1 MLIIFIAP
9 AFIVLFVFI
18 IYPVFETIRL
28 SFYDKIGREFLGWS
42 NYAWAIKDPDFRRS
56 ILNNFGWLLI
66 VPTLSTF
73 FGLVI
78 ANLADRIWWGTI
90 AKSIIFM
97 PMAIS
102 FVGAGVIWK
111 FIYDYRGPE
120 QEQIGLLNAIVVAFG
135 FEPQAW
141 LTIPIWNNLF
151 LMAIMIWIQTGLA
164 LVIFSAALR
173 SIPSETLD
181 AARID
186 GASELKIFWSIII
199 PYLQQTILV
208 IWTIITI
215 LVLKVFDII
224 YAMTNGQWQT
234 EVLANLMYDWM
245 FRGGGDSGR
254 GSVLAF
260 CIMIGVIPI
269 LGMELISAQKRAENM
284 IKKLSIS
291 SIFAQLLLLIF
302 VFVWIAPTFGLFIS
316 SLRDKDVLAISGW
329 WTSFTTTDVN
339 EIYRTKGMEAQIEED
354 GYFIIK
360 DKVFEEGSGKIISRF
375 GITSKNIDEFE
386 VGEIAVFKDGSEIS
400 IDEDRKLLLEIKRK
414 IY

>member
-1 MLIIFIAP
+1 MEIFALILTVFIGLLCFVIYFGLSNFVLDYLLIYKNHSFVYENSIRVLIFIAP

-18 IYPVFETIRL
+18 LYPVFETVRL
-28 SFYDKIGREFLGWS
+28 SFYDKFGREFVGLH
-42 NYAWAIKDPDFRRS
+42 NYLWAINDPNFRRS
-56 ILNNFGWLLI
+56 ILNNLGWLLI

-78 ANLADRIWWGTI
+78 ANLTDRIWWGTI

-111 FIYDYRGPE
+111 FIYDYRGTGD
-120 QEQIGLLNAIVVAFG
+120 QQIGLLNAIVVLFG

-141 LTIPIWNNLF
+141 LTIAIWNNLF

-173 SIPSETLD
+173 GIPKETLE
-181 AARID
+181 AARMD
-186 GASELKIFWSIII
+186 GASELRIFWSIII
-199 PYLQQTILV
+199 PFLERTILV
-208 IWTIITI
+208 IWTMITI
-215 LVLKVFDII
+215 LVLRVFDVI
-224 YAMTNGQWQT
+224 YAMTNGEWQT

-269 LGMELISAQKRAENM
+269 LVWNLYRHRQEQQYEN
-284 IKKLSIS
+284 
-291 SIFAQLLLLIF
+291 
-302 VFVWIAPTFGLFIS
+302 
-316 SLRDKDVLAISGW
+316 
-329 WTSFTTTDVN
+329 
-339 EIYRTKGMEAQIEED
+339 
-354 GYFIIK
+354 
-360 DKVFEEGSGKIISRF
+360 
-375 GITSKNIDEFE
+375 
-386 VGEIAVFKDGSEIS
+386 
-400 IDEDRKLLLEIKRK
+400 
-414 IY
+414 

>member
-1 MLIIFIAP
+1 MFSLALTVLIGILFFVMFFHLSNFLLDYYQIKKSKTLTYENSIRAVIFIAP

-18 IYPVFETIRL
+18 IFPVFETIRL
-28 SFYDKIGREFLGWS
+28 SFFDKRGEVFVGIYNF
-42 NYAWAIKDPDFRRS
+42 AWAIKDPDFRRS

-78 ANLADRIWWGTI
+78 ANLADRVWWGTI

-111 FIYDYRGPE
+111 FIYDYRGPGD
-120 QEQIGLLNAIVVAFG
+120 EQIGLLNAITVAFG

-141 LTIPIWNNLF
+141 LTIPLWNNLF
-151 LMAIMIWIQTGLA
+151 LMAIMVWIQTGLA

-173 SIPSETLD
+173 SIPNETLD

-254 GSVLAF
+254 GSVLAI

-269 LGMELISAQKRAENM
+269 LGWNLYQHRKEQK
-284 IKKLSIS
+284 L
-291 SIFAQLLLLIF
+291 
-302 VFVWIAPTFGLFIS
+302 
-316 SLRDKDVLAISGW
+316 
-329 WTSFTTTDVN
+329 
-339 EIYRTKGMEAQIEED
+339 
-354 GYFIIK
+354 
-360 DKVFEEGSGKIISRF
+360 
-375 GITSKNIDEFE
+375 
-386 VGEIAVFKDGSEIS
+386 
-400 IDEDRKLLLEIKRK
+400 
-414 IY
+414 

>member
-1 MLIIFIAP
+1 MNIVSLISTVLAGIFFFIIYFRLFNFILDYIIKYKIISHRYENSIRSIIFIAP
-9 AFIVLFVFI
+9 AFLVLFTFI
-18 IYPVFETIRL
+18 LFPVFETIRL
-28 SFYDKIGREFLGWS
+28 SFYDKFGREFIGFD
-42 NYAWAIKDPDFRRS
+42 NYLWAIKDNEFRRS
-56 ILNNFGWLLI
+56 ILNNLGWLLI

-78 ANLADRIWWGTI
+78 ANLTDRIWWGTI

-102 FVGAGVIWK
+102 FVGPGVIWK
-111 FIYDYRGPE
+111 FIYDYRGVDD
-120 QEQIGLLNAIVVAFG
+120 QQIGLLNAIVVSFG
-135 FEPQAW
+135 LEPQAW

-173 SIPSETLD
+173 GIPKETLE

-186 GASELKIFWSIII
+186 GASEFRIFWSIII
-199 PYLQQTILV
+199 PFLEQTILV

-269 LGMELISAQKRAENM
+269 LAWNLYRH
-284 IKKLSIS
+284 
-291 SIFAQLLLLIF
+291 
-302 VFVWIAPTFGLFIS
+302 
-316 SLRDKDVLAISGW
+316 R
-329 WTSFTTTDVN
+329 N
-339 EIYRTKGMEAQIEED
+339 EQST
-354 GYFIIK
+354 
-360 DKVFEEGSGKIISRF
+360 
-375 GITSKNIDEFE
+375 
-386 VGEIAVFKDGSEIS
+386 
-400 IDEDRKLLLEIKRK
+400 
-414 IY
+414 

>member
-1 MLIIFIAP
+1 MNIISLISTVLAGIFFFIIYFRLFNFILDYIIKYKIISHKYENSIRSIIFIAP
-9 AFIVLFVFI
+9 AFLVLFTFI
-18 IYPVFETIRL
+18 LFPVFETIRL
-28 SFYDKIGREFLGWS
+28 SFYDKFGREFIGFD
-42 NYAWAIKDPDFRRS
+42 NYLWAIKDNEFRRS
-56 ILNNFGWLLI
+56 ILNNLGWLLI

-78 ANLADRIWWGTI
+78 ANLTDRIWWGTI

-111 FIYDYRGPE
+111 FIYDYRGVDD
-120 QEQIGLLNAIVVAFG
+120 QQIGLLNAIVVSFG
-135 FEPQAW
+135 LEPQAW

-173 SIPSETLD
+173 GIPKETLE

-186 GASELKIFWSIII
+186 GASEFRIFWSIII
-199 PYLQQTILV
+199 PFLEQTILV

-269 LGMELISAQKRAENM
+269 LAWNLYRH
-284 IKKLSIS
+284 
-291 SIFAQLLLLIF
+291 
-302 VFVWIAPTFGLFIS
+302 
-316 SLRDKDVLAISGW
+316 R
-329 WTSFTTTDVN
+329 N
-339 EIYRTKGMEAQIEED
+339 EQST
-354 GYFIIK
+354 
-360 DKVFEEGSGKIISRF
+360 
-375 GITSKNIDEFE
+375 
-386 VGEIAVFKDGSEIS
+386 
-400 IDEDRKLLLEIKRK
+400 
-414 IY
+414 

>member
-1 MLIIFIAP
+1 MFSLALTVLIGILVFVMFFHLSNFLLDFYQIKKSKTLTYENSIRAVIFIAP

-18 IYPVFETIRL
+18 IFPVFETIRL
-28 SFYDKIGREFLGWS
+28 SFFDKRGEVFVGIYNF
-42 NYAWAIKDPDFRRS
+42 AWAIKDPDFRRS

-78 ANLADRIWWGTI
+78 ANLADRVWWGTI

-111 FIYDYRGPE
+111 FIYDYRGPGD
-120 QEQIGLLNAIVVAFG
+120 EQIGLLNAITVALG

-141 LTIPIWNNLF
+141 LTIPLWNNLF
-151 LMAIMIWIQTGLA
+151 LMAIMVWIQTGLA

-173 SIPSETLD
+173 SIPNETLD

-254 GSVLAF
+254 GSVLAI

-269 LGMELISAQKRAENM
+269 LGWNLYQHRKEQK
-284 IKKLSIS
+284 L
-291 SIFAQLLLLIF
+291 
-302 VFVWIAPTFGLFIS
+302 
-316 SLRDKDVLAISGW
+316 
-329 WTSFTTTDVN
+329 
-339 EIYRTKGMEAQIEED
+339 
-354 GYFIIK
+354 
-360 DKVFEEGSGKIISRF
+360 
-375 GITSKNIDEFE
+375 
-386 VGEIAVFKDGSEIS
+386 
-400 IDEDRKLLLEIKRK
+400 
-414 IY
+414 

>member
-1 MLIIFIAP
+1 MEIFALILTVFIGLLCFVIYFGLSNFVLDYFLIYKNHSFVYENSIRVLIFIAP

-18 IYPVFETIRL
+18 LYPVFETVRL
-28 SFYDKIGREFLGWS
+28 SFYDKFGREFVGLH
-42 NYAWAIKDPDFRRS
+42 NYLWAINDPNFRRS
-56 ILNNFGWLLI
+56 ILNNLGWLLI

-78 ANLADRIWWGTI
+78 ANLTDRIWWGTI

-111 FIYDYRGPE
+111 FIYDYRGTGD
-120 QEQIGLLNAIVVAFG
+120 QQIGLLNAIVVSFG

-141 LTIPIWNNLF
+141 LTIAIWNNLF

-173 SIPSETLD
+173 GIPKETLE
-181 AARID
+181 AARMD
-186 GASELKIFWSIII
+186 GASELRIFWSIII
-199 PYLQQTILV
+199 PFLERTILV
-208 IWTIITI
+208 IWTMITI
-215 LVLKVFDII
+215 LVLRVFDVI
-224 YAMTNGQWQT
+224 YAMTNGEWQT

-269 LGMELISAQKRAENM
+269 LVWNLYRHRQEQQYEN
-284 IKKLSIS
+284 
-291 SIFAQLLLLIF
+291 
-302 VFVWIAPTFGLFIS
+302 
-316 SLRDKDVLAISGW
+316 
-329 WTSFTTTDVN
+329 
-339 EIYRTKGMEAQIEED
+339 
-354 GYFIIK
+354 
-360 DKVFEEGSGKIISRF
+360 
-375 GITSKNIDEFE
+375 
-386 VGEIAVFKDGSEIS
+386 
-400 IDEDRKLLLEIKRK
+400 
-414 IY
+414 

>member
-1 MLIIFIAP
+1 MTIFSLALTVLVGILVFVLFFHVSNFLLDYFGKRSSKIFKLENSLRVIIFIAP
-9 AFIVLFVFI
+9 AFIILFVFI

-28 SFYDKIGREFLGWS
+28 SFYDKTGREFLGWS
-42 NYAWAIKDPDFRRS
+42 NYVWAIKDPDFRRS

-173 SIPSETLD
+173 SIPNETLD

-254 GSVLAF
+254 GSVLAL

-269 LGMELISAQKRAENM
+269 LGWNLYQHRKEQK
-284 IKKLSIS
+284 I
-291 SIFAQLLLLIF
+291 
-302 VFVWIAPTFGLFIS
+302 
-316 SLRDKDVLAISGW
+316 
-329 WTSFTTTDVN
+329 
-339 EIYRTKGMEAQIEED
+339 
-354 GYFIIK
+354 
-360 DKVFEEGSGKIISRF
+360 
-375 GITSKNIDEFE
+375 
-386 VGEIAVFKDGSEIS
+386 
-400 IDEDRKLLLEIKRK
+400 
-414 IY
+414 

>member
-1 MLIIFIAP
+1 MNIISLISTVLAGIFFFIIYFRLFNFILDYIIKYKIISHRYENAIRSIIFIAP
-9 AFIVLFVFI
+9 AFLVLFTFI
-18 IYPVFETIRL
+18 LFPVFETIRL
-28 SFYDKIGREFLGWS
+28 SFYDKFGREFIGFD
-42 NYAWAIKDPDFRRS
+42 NYLWAIKDNEFRRS
-56 ILNNFGWLLI
+56 ILNNLGWLLI

-78 ANLADRIWWGTI
+78 ANLTDRIWWGTI

-111 FIYDYRGPE
+111 FIYDYRGVDD
-120 QEQIGLLNAIVVAFG
+120 QQIGLLNAIVVSFG
-135 FEPQAW
+135 LEPQAW

-173 SIPSETLD
+173 GIPKETLE

-186 GASELKIFWSIII
+186 GASEFRIFWSIII
-199 PYLQQTILV
+199 PFLEQTILV

-269 LGMELISAQKRAENM
+269 LAWNLYRH
-284 IKKLSIS
+284 
-291 SIFAQLLLLIF
+291 
-302 VFVWIAPTFGLFIS
+302 
-316 SLRDKDVLAISGW
+316 R
-329 WTSFTTTDVN
+329 N
-339 EIYRTKGMEAQIEED
+339 EQST
-354 GYFIIK
+354 
-360 DKVFEEGSGKIISRF
+360 
-375 GITSKNIDEFE
+375 
-386 VGEIAVFKDGSEIS
+386 
-400 IDEDRKLLLEIKRK
+400 
-414 IY
+414 

>member
-1 MLIIFIAP
+1 MNIFSLISTVLTGIFFFIIYFRLFNFILDYIIKYKIISHRYENSIRSIIFIAP
-9 AFIVLFVFI
+9 AFLVLFTFI
-18 IYPVFETIRL
+18 LFPVFETIRL
-28 SFYDKIGREFLGWS
+28 SFYDKFGREFIGLN
-42 NYAWAIKDPDFRRS
+42 NYFWAIKDTEFRRS
-56 ILNNFGWLLI
+56 ILNNLGWLLI

-78 ANLADRIWWGTI
+78 ANLTDRIWWGTI

-111 FIYDYRGPE
+111 FIYDYRGVDD
-120 QEQIGLLNAIVVAFG
+120 QQIGLLNAIVVFFG
-135 FEPQAW
+135 LEPQAW

-173 SIPSETLD
+173 GIPKETLE

-186 GASELKIFWSIII
+186 GASEFRIFWSIII
-199 PYLQQTILV
+199 PFLEQTILV

-269 LGMELISAQKRAENM
+269 LAWNLYRH
-284 IKKLSIS
+284 
-291 SIFAQLLLLIF
+291 
-302 VFVWIAPTFGLFIS
+302 
-316 SLRDKDVLAISGW
+316 R
-329 WTSFTTTDVN
+329 N
-339 EIYRTKGMEAQIEED
+339 EQST
-354 GYFIIK
+354 
-360 DKVFEEGSGKIISRF
+360 
-375 GITSKNIDEFE
+375 
-386 VGEIAVFKDGSEIS
+386 
-400 IDEDRKLLLEIKRK
+400 
-414 IY
+414 

>member
-1 MLIIFIAP
+1 MSMFSLALTVLIGILFFVMFFHLSNFLLDFYQIKKSKTLTYENSIRAVIFIAP

-18 IYPVFETIRL
+18 IFPVFETIRL
-28 SFYDKIGREFLGWS
+28 SFFDKRGEVFVGIYNF
-42 NYAWAIKDPDFRRS
+42 AWAIKDPDFRRS

-78 ANLADRIWWGTI
+78 ANLADRVWWGTI

-111 FIYDYRGPE
+111 FIYDYRGPGD
-120 QEQIGLLNAIVVAFG
+120 EQIGLLNAITVALG

-141 LTIPIWNNLF
+141 LTIPLWNNLF
-151 LMAIMIWIQTGLA
+151 LMAIMVWIQTGLA

-173 SIPSETLD
+173 SIPNETLD

-245 FRGGGDSGR
+245 FRGGGDSGM
-254 GSVLAF
+254 GSVLAI

-269 LGMELISAQKRAENM
+269 LGWNLYQHRKEQK
-284 IKKLSIS
+284 L
-291 SIFAQLLLLIF
+291 
-302 VFVWIAPTFGLFIS
+302 
-316 SLRDKDVLAISGW
+316 
-329 WTSFTTTDVN
+329 
-339 EIYRTKGMEAQIEED
+339 
-354 GYFIIK
+354 
-360 DKVFEEGSGKIISRF
+360 
-375 GITSKNIDEFE
+375 
-386 VGEIAVFKDGSEIS
+386 
-400 IDEDRKLLLEIKRK
+400 
-414 IY
+414 

>member
-1 MLIIFIAP
+1 MSMFSLALTVLIGILFFVMFFHLSNFLLDFYQIKKSKTLTCENSIRAVIFIAP

-18 IYPVFETIRL
+18 IFPVFETIRL
-28 SFYDKIGREFLGWS
+28 SFFDKRGEVFVGIYNF
-42 NYAWAIKDPDFRRS
+42 AWAIKDPDFRRS

-78 ANLADRIWWGTI
+78 ANLADRVWWGTI

-111 FIYDYRGPE
+111 FIYDYRGPGD
-120 QEQIGLLNAIVVAFG
+120 EQIGLLNAITVALG

-141 LTIPIWNNLF
+141 LTIPLWNNLF
-151 LMAIMIWIQTGLA
+151 LMAIMVWIQTGLA

-173 SIPSETLD
+173 SIPNETLD

-254 GSVLAF
+254 GSVLAI

-269 LGMELISAQKRAENM
+269 LGWNLYQHRKEQK
-284 IKKLSIS
+284 L
-291 SIFAQLLLLIF
+291 
-302 VFVWIAPTFGLFIS
+302 
-316 SLRDKDVLAISGW
+316 
-329 WTSFTTTDVN
+329 
-339 EIYRTKGMEAQIEED
+339 
-354 GYFIIK
+354 
-360 DKVFEEGSGKIISRF
+360 
-375 GITSKNIDEFE
+375 
-386 VGEIAVFKDGSEIS
+386 
-400 IDEDRKLLLEIKRK
+400 
-414 IY
+414 

>member
-1 MLIIFIAP
+1 MSFFSLASTVLIGILSFIIYFSLSNFFLDVFTRYKKNKFVYENSIRVIIFIAP
-9 AFIVLFVFI
+9 AFLVLFVFI
-18 IYPVFETIRL
+18 LYPVFETVRL
-28 SFYDKIGREFLGWS
+28 GFYDKFGREFIGWD
-42 NYAWAIKDPDFRRS
+42 NYVWALNDPNFRRS
-56 ILNNFGWLLI
+56 IINNLGWLLV
-66 VPTLSTF
+66 VPTVSTF

-78 ANLADRIWWGTI
+78 ANLTDRIWWGSI

-111 FIYDYRGPE
+111 FIYDYRGPGD
-120 QEQIGLLNAIVVAFG
+120 QQIGLLNAIMVSLG
-135 FEPQAW
+135 IEPQAW

-173 SIPSETLD
+173 GIPKETLE

-186 GASELKIFWSIII
+186 GASEFRIFWSIII
-199 PYLQQTILV
+199 PFLEQTILV

-224 YAMTNGQWQT
+224 YAMTNGEWQT
-234 EVLANLMYDWM
+234 GVLANLMYDWM

-269 LGMELISAQKRAENM
+269 LVWNLHTHRQEQKYEN
-284 IKKLSIS
+284 
-291 SIFAQLLLLIF
+291 
-302 VFVWIAPTFGLFIS
+302 
-316 SLRDKDVLAISGW
+316 
-329 WTSFTTTDVN
+329 
-339 EIYRTKGMEAQIEED
+339 
-354 GYFIIK
+354 
-360 DKVFEEGSGKIISRF
+360 
-375 GITSKNIDEFE
+375 
-386 VGEIAVFKDGSEIS
+386 
-400 IDEDRKLLLEIKRK
+400 
-414 IY
+414 

>member
-1 MLIIFIAP
+1 MSMFSLALTVLIGILFFVMFFHLSNFLLDYYQIKKSKTLTYENSIRAVIFIAP

-18 IYPVFETIRL
+18 IFPVFETIRL
-28 SFYDKIGREFLGWS
+28 SFFDKRGEVFVGIYNF
-42 NYAWAIKDPDFRRS
+42 AWAIKDPDFRRS

-78 ANLADRIWWGTI
+78 ANLADRVWWGTI

-111 FIYDYRGPE
+111 FIYDYRGPGD
-120 QEQIGLLNAIVVAFG
+120 EQIGLLNAITVAFG

-141 LTIPIWNNLF
+141 LTIPLWNNLF
-151 LMAIMIWIQTGLA
+151 LMAIMVWIQTGLA

-173 SIPSETLD
+173 SIPNETLD

-254 GSVLAF
+254 GSVLAI

-269 LGMELISAQKRAENM
+269 LGWNLYQHRKEQK
-284 IKKLSIS
+284 L
-291 SIFAQLLLLIF
+291 
-302 VFVWIAPTFGLFIS
+302 
-316 SLRDKDVLAISGW
+316 
-329 WTSFTTTDVN
+329 
-339 EIYRTKGMEAQIEED
+339 
-354 GYFIIK
+354 
-360 DKVFEEGSGKIISRF
+360 
-375 GITSKNIDEFE
+375 
-386 VGEIAVFKDGSEIS
+386 
-400 IDEDRKLLLEIKRK
+400 
-414 IY
+414 

>member
-1 MLIIFIAP
+1 MNIISLISTVLAGIFFFIIYFRLFNFILDYIIKYKIISHGYENSIRSIIFIAP
-9 AFIVLFVFI
+9 AFLVLFTFI
-18 IYPVFETIRL
+18 LFPVFETIRL
-28 SFYDKIGREFLGWS
+28 SFYDKFGREFIGFD
-42 NYAWAIKDPDFRRS
+42 NYLWAIKDNEFRRS
-56 ILNNFGWLLI
+56 ILNNLGWLLI

-78 ANLADRIWWGTI
+78 ANLTDRIWWGTI

-111 FIYDYRGPE
+111 FIYDYRGVDD
-120 QEQIGLLNAIVVAFG
+120 QQIGLLNAIVVSFG
-135 FEPQAW
+135 LEPQAW

-173 SIPSETLD
+173 GIPKETLE

-186 GASELKIFWSIII
+186 GASEFRIFWSIII
-199 PYLQQTILV
+199 PFLEQTILV

-269 LGMELISAQKRAENM
+269 LAWNLYRH
-284 IKKLSIS
+284 
-291 SIFAQLLLLIF
+291 
-302 VFVWIAPTFGLFIS
+302 
-316 SLRDKDVLAISGW
+316 R
-329 WTSFTTTDVN
+329 N
-339 EIYRTKGMEAQIEED
+339 EQST
-354 GYFIIK
+354 
-360 DKVFEEGSGKIISRF
+360 
-375 GITSKNIDEFE
+375 
-386 VGEIAVFKDGSEIS
+386 
-400 IDEDRKLLLEIKRK
+400 
-414 IY
+414 

>member
-1 MLIIFIAP
+1 MDFFFLISTVFIGISCFIIYFGLSNFILDLVSRIKKDNFSYENPIRVTIFIAP
-9 AFIVLFVFI
+9 AFFVLFVFI
-18 IYPVFETIRL
+18 IYPVFETVRL
-28 SFYDKIGREFLGWS
+28 SFYDKFGREFIS
-42 NYAWAIKDPDFRRS
+42 FDNYIWAIKDPNFRRC
-56 ILNNFGWLLI
+56 ILNNLGWLLI
-66 VPTLSTF
+66 VPTVSTF

-78 ANLADRIWWGTI
+78 ANLTDRIWWGTI

-111 FIYDYRGPE
+111 FIYDYKGPGD
-120 QEQIGLLNAIVVAFG
+120 QQIGLLNAIVVSLG
-135 FEPQAW
+135 MEPQAW
-141 LTIPIWNNLF
+141 LTISIWNNLF

-173 SIPSETLD
+173 SLPKETLE

-186 GASELKIFWSIII
+186 GASEFKIFWTIII
-199 PYLQQTILV
+199 PFLEQTILV

-224 YAMTNGQWQT
+224 YAMTNGEWQT

-269 LGMELISAQKRAENM
+269 LVWNLYKHRQEQK
-284 IKKLSIS
+284 I
-291 SIFAQLLLLIF
+291 
-302 VFVWIAPTFGLFIS
+302 
-316 SLRDKDVLAISGW
+316 
-329 WTSFTTTDVN
+329 
-339 EIYRTKGMEAQIEED
+339 
-354 GYFIIK
+354 
-360 DKVFEEGSGKIISRF
+360 
-375 GITSKNIDEFE
+375 
-386 VGEIAVFKDGSEIS
+386 
-400 IDEDRKLLLEIKRK
+400 
-414 IY
+414 

>member
-1 MLIIFIAP
+1 MNIISLISTVLAGIFFFIIYFRLFNFILDYIIKYKIISHRYENSIRSVIFIAP
-9 AFIVLFVFI
+9 AFLVLFTFI
-18 IYPVFETIRL
+18 LFPVFETIRL
-28 SFYDKIGREFLGWS
+28 SFYDKFGREFIGLN
-42 NYAWAIKDPDFRRS
+42 NYFWAIKDTEFRRS
-56 ILNNFGWLLI
+56 ILNNLGWLLI

-78 ANLADRIWWGTI
+78 ANLTDRIWWGTI

-111 FIYDYRGPE
+111 FIYDYRGVDD
-120 QEQIGLLNAIVVAFG
+120 QQIGLLNAIVVFFG
-135 FEPQAW
+135 LEPQAW

-173 SIPSETLD
+173 GIPKETLE

-186 GASELKIFWSIII
+186 GASEFRIFWSIII
-199 PYLQQTILV
+199 PFLEQTILV

-269 LGMELISAQKRAENM
+269 LAWNLYRH
-284 IKKLSIS
+284 
-291 SIFAQLLLLIF
+291 
-302 VFVWIAPTFGLFIS
+302 
-316 SLRDKDVLAISGW
+316 R
-329 WTSFTTTDVN
+329 N
-339 EIYRTKGMEAQIEED
+339 EQST
-354 GYFIIK
+354 
-360 DKVFEEGSGKIISRF
+360 
-375 GITSKNIDEFE
+375 
-386 VGEIAVFKDGSEIS
+386 
-400 IDEDRKLLLEIKRK
+400 
-414 IY
+414 

>member
-1 MLIIFIAP
+1 MTIFSLALTVLLGILAFVLFFHVSNFLLDYFGKRSSKIFKLENSLRVVIFIAP
-9 AFIVLFVFI
+9 AFIILFVFI

-42 NYAWAIKDPDFRRS
+42 NYVWAVKDPDFRRS

-120 QEQIGLLNAIVVAFG
+120 QEQIGLLNAIVVALG

-254 GSVLAF
+254 GSVLAI

-269 LGMELISAQKRAENM
+269 LGWNLYQHRKEQK
-284 IKKLSIS
+284 I
-291 SIFAQLLLLIF
+291 
-302 VFVWIAPTFGLFIS
+302 
-316 SLRDKDVLAISGW
+316 
-329 WTSFTTTDVN
+329 
-339 EIYRTKGMEAQIEED
+339 
-354 GYFIIK
+354 
-360 DKVFEEGSGKIISRF
+360 
-375 GITSKNIDEFE
+375 
-386 VGEIAVFKDGSEIS
+386 
-400 IDEDRKLLLEIKRK
+400 
-414 IY
+414 

>member
-1 MLIIFIAP
+1 MEIFALILTVFIGLLCFVIYFGLSNFVLDYLLIYKNHSFVYENSIRVLIFIAP

-18 IYPVFETIRL
+18 LYPVFETVRL
-28 SFYDKIGREFLGWS
+28 SFYDKFGREFVGLY
-42 NYAWAIKDPDFRRS
+42 NYLWAINDPNFRRS
-56 ILNNFGWLLI
+56 ILNNLGWLLI

-78 ANLADRIWWGTI
+78 ANLTDRIWWGTI

-111 FIYDYRGPE
+111 FIYDYRGTGD
-120 QEQIGLLNAIVVAFG
+120 QQIGLLNAIVVSFG

-141 LTIPIWNNLF
+141 LTIAIWNNLF

-173 SIPSETLD
+173 GIPKETLE
-181 AARID
+181 AARMD
-186 GASELKIFWSIII
+186 GASELRIFWSIII
-199 PYLQQTILV
+199 PFLERTILV
-208 IWTIITI
+208 IWTMITI
-215 LVLKVFDII
+215 LVLRVFDVI
-224 YAMTNGQWQT
+224 YAMTNGEWQT

-269 LGMELISAQKRAENM
+269 LVWNLYRHRQEQQYEN
-284 IKKLSIS
+284 
-291 SIFAQLLLLIF
+291 
-302 VFVWIAPTFGLFIS
+302 
-316 SLRDKDVLAISGW
+316 
-329 WTSFTTTDVN
+329 
-339 EIYRTKGMEAQIEED
+339 
-354 GYFIIK
+354 
-360 DKVFEEGSGKIISRF
+360 
-375 GITSKNIDEFE
+375 
-386 VGEIAVFKDGSEIS
+386 
-400 IDEDRKLLLEIKRK
+400 
-414 IY
+414 

>member
-1 MLIIFIAP
+1 MNIISLISTVLAGIFFFIIYFRLFNFILDYIIKYKIISHRYENSIRSIIFIAP
-9 AFIVLFVFI
+9 AFLVLFTFI
-18 IYPVFETIRL
+18 LFPVFETIRL
-28 SFYDKIGREFLGWS
+28 SFYDKFGREFIGFD
-42 NYAWAIKDPDFRRS
+42 NYLWAIKDNEFRRS
-56 ILNNFGWLLI
+56 ILNNLGWLLI

-78 ANLADRIWWGTI
+78 ANLTDRIWWGTI

-111 FIYDYRGPE
+111 FIYDYRGVDD
-120 QEQIGLLNAIVVAFG
+120 QQIGLLNAIVVSFG
-135 FEPQAW
+135 LEPQAW

-173 SIPSETLD
+173 GIPKETLE

-186 GASELKIFWSIII
+186 GASEFRIFWSIII
-199 PYLQQTILV
+199 PFLEQTILV

-245 FRGGGDSGR
+245 FRSGGDSGR

-269 LGMELISAQKRAENM
+269 LAWNLYRH
-284 IKKLSIS
+284 
-291 SIFAQLLLLIF
+291 
-302 VFVWIAPTFGLFIS
+302 
-316 SLRDKDVLAISGW
+316 R
-329 WTSFTTTDVN
+329 N
-339 EIYRTKGMEAQIEED
+339 EQST
-354 GYFIIK
+354 
-360 DKVFEEGSGKIISRF
+360 
-375 GITSKNIDEFE
+375 
-386 VGEIAVFKDGSEIS
+386 
-400 IDEDRKLLLEIKRK
+400 
-414 IY
+414 